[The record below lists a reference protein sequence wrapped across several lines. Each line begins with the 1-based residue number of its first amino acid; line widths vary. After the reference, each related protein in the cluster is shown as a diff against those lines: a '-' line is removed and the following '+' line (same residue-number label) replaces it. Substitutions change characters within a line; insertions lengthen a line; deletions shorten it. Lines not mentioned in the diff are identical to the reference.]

1 MNLPRLELS
10 SEQNS
15 QGKNEFII
23 FRNDFRRQSKK
34 SLRKNKKS
42 TTHKRHTK
50 SKKHK
55 KGKKTRK
62 NFFNIFT

>member
-1 MNLPRLELS
+1 MNLPCLELS

-42 TTHKRHTK
+42 RTHKRHTK

-55 KGKKTRK
+55 KTKKS
-62 NFFNIFT
+62 FFNIFT

>member
-15 QGKNEFII
+15 KGKNEFII

-42 TTHKRHTK
+42 RTHKRHTK

-55 KGKKTRK
+55 KTKKS
-62 NFFNIFT
+62 FFNIFT